1 MQLGWGMSTGYICA
15 VFDGGSEVRLGKLKT
30 ATFGVGVAALL
41 SAAAAT
47 AQPTSSSALPATT
60 AVSGFYDSY
69 KDQRIWFRNG
79 AEDPALGQLVS
90 ILQRAPFDGFD
101 SGPQLA
107 QQVQTAIAQAR
118 SGAPAD
124 VAAAE
129 QVLSAAWVQYV
140 QSLKRPTPGMTYVYP
155 VLQPQGSRA
164 DQILLTAAAAPSL
177 SAYLTSA
184 SNVNPIY
191 APLRDAAWAQA
202 QASGNLTPD
211 PRLLA
216 NLDRVRSIPATGKFI
231 VVDSGTQL
239 LTMFE
244 NGRPVDS
251 MKIVVGKSE
260 YPTPMIASVMYYI
273 VYNPYWNAPDHLVR
287 KIAQNYLS
295 MGDGYLKSRGY
306 QVMKDWTA
314 ASAVVPASEVDW
326 KAVASG
332 KVQIRIRQ
340 KPQDDNSMGDLK
352 FPFPNNLDIFLHDTP
367 HKEYFA
373 RANRNLSNGCVRLED
388 ARRFGRWLLGTE
400 PTPPGNDAEIQVQLP
415 RGVPIYLTYTTA
427 QVRDGKIAYLAD
439 PYRLDPIAGTATA
452 KGSGR

>member
-1 MQLGWGMSTGYICA
+1 MKGSRYRAVILGACA
-15 VFDGGSEVRLGKLKT
+15 SSLLT
-30 ATFGVGVAALL
+30 AA
-41 SAAAAT
+41 
-47 AQPTSSSALPATT
+47 
-60 AVSGFYDSY
+60 
-69 KDQRIWFRNG
+69 
-79 AEDPALGQLVS
+79 PALGQAGTAGAAGVAAFYDTYQSQPIWFRGNVASPAIAQLIT
-90 ILQRAPFDGFD
+90 ILQRAPFDGFAA
-101 SGPQLA
+101 GPQ
-107 QQVQTAIAQAR
+107 V
-118 SGAPAD
+118 
-124 VAAAE
+124 AE
-129 QVLSAAWVQYV
+129 QVRAAAAQAASGNASDLASAERVLSSAWVQYV
-140 QSLKRPTPGMTYVYP
+140 QAIRKPTPGMTYVYP
-155 VLQPQGSRA
+155 VLMPQGTRA

-177 SAYLTSA
+177 DAHLA
-184 SNVNPIY
+184 AVSNMNSVYSQI
-191 APLRDAAWAQA
+191 RDAAWAEA

-211 PRLLA
+211 PRLIA
-216 NLDRVRSIPATGKFI
+216 NLDRVRSLPSSGKFI
-231 VVDSGTQL
+231 VVDSGTQMM
-239 LTMFE
+239 TMFE

-251 MKIVVGKSE
+251 MKIVVGKTE

-295 MGDGYLKSRGY
+295 MGDKYLKSRGY

-314 ASAVVPASEVDW
+314 ASAVVPSNEVDW

-332 KVQIRIRQ
+332 KTQIRIRQ

-415 RGVPIYLTYTTA
+415 RGVPIFLTYTTA
-427 QVRDGKIAYLAD
+427 QVRDGKIAYFAD
-439 PYRLDPIAGTATA
+439 PYRLDPSGGARATKA
-452 KGSGR
+452 VGR